1 MIIWGILSQ
10 CSLQGMMKLGNAL
23 LEKHTLEKKSNV
35 WLQKLVLF
43 GCVTPGSTQSYQ
55 KKPGIEMGLTMKDM

>member
-1 MIIWGILSQ
+1 MQSSRNDEIRKCTTRKAYSG
-10 CSLQGMMKLGNAL
+10 
-23 LEKHTLEKKSNV
+23 EKSNV

-55 KKPGIEMGLTMKDM
+55 KKPGIEMGLTMKVI